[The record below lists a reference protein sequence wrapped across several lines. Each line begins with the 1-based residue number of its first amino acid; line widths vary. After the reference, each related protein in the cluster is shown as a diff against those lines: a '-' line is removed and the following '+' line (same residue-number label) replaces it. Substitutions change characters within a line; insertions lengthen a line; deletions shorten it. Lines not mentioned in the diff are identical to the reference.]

1 LSGEDDLIGVD
12 WLRILES
19 TIKKTRGHRIKP
31 QTKQRSIRVYEMAFK
46 KSQIINYEMRSDH
59 MALKETILAEIKTAM
74 KSQAAVRLSALRF
87 LQSAVKNKEIE
98 LRPNTISDQDI
109 IAVVKKICNQHKD
122 SIEQYTSAGRHDL
135 VDQEKAQLVVLEEF
149 LPKQLSREELEKMV
163 TDVIKEVGASSIKDM
178 GNVIKATIAK
188 TGGAADNR
196 IVSEIVKA
204 KLVN

>member
-1 LSGEDDLIGVD
+1 
-12 WLRILES
+12 
-19 TIKKTRGHRIKP
+19 
-31 QTKQRSIRVYEMAFK
+31 
-46 KSQIINYEMRSDH
+46 